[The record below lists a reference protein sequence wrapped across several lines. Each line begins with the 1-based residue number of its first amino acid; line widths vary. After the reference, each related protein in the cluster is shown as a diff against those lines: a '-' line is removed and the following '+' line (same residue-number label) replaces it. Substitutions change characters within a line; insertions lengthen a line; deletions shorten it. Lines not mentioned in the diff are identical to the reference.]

1 MVSNAPPLFQT
12 AAPASLA
19 VVQPLP
25 GIGDMIW
32 HLPHIR
38 ALAAAAGRP
47 VTLITKPRSAA
58 DQILATEPAVGDIV
72 WMDRN
77 PTGRR
82 GAHDGPLGFLR
93 FVAALR
99 ARRFDAIVIL
109 HHSHTIAAAAWLAGI
124 PARYGYGSGI
134 QRWLLNRRPF
144 LARTDQRLH
153 PFDQATAWLR
163 AAGIPQADAEPD
175 LAVPAAARAELRQRL
190 GILTGPIVAI
200 GVGSS
205 EAYKQ
210 WGAANFAALAKGLL
224 EAGWHHLVL
233 IGGSAEASLIGEIVQ
248 RLGPHEAALRTAVGW
263 KLTDVAAL
271 LAEAA
276 FYVGNDTGVL
286 NIAAAVGV
294 RAYGLFGGWP
304 PLRHSRRIIPV
315 LPPDGRTDKA
325 TGMARITPAAVL
337 AALAAGTASA
347 REHVPVQRTG
357 TGDAQEGDPGAVG
370 QRDRGVATG

>member
-1 MVSNAPPLFQT
+1 MVSNALPLFQNE
-12 AAPASLA
+12 APASLA

-38 ALAAAAGRP
+38 ALAAAAGQA
-47 VTLITKPRSAA
+47 VTLIAKPRSAA
-58 DQILATEPAVGDIV
+58 DQIFAFEPAVADIV

-82 GAHDGPLGFLR
+82 GVHDGSIGFLR

-99 ARRFDAIVIL
+99 RHRFDAIVIL
-109 HHSHTIAAAAWLAGI
+109 HHSHSLAAAAWLAGI
-124 PARYGYGSGI
+124 PARYGYGTGT

-144 LARTDQRLH
+144 LARTDQPLH

-163 AAGIPQADAEPD
+163 AAGINQADAEPE
-175 LAVPAAARAELRQRL
+175 LTVPAATRAELRQRL
-190 GILTGPIVAI
+190 GAPTGAVIAI

-205 EAYKQ
+205 EPYKQ
-210 WGAANFAALAKGLL
+210 WGAANFAALVEGLL
-224 EAGWHHLVL
+224 AAGWTRLVL
-233 IGGSAEASLIGEIVQ
+233 VGGSAEAALIGDVLE
-248 RLGPHEAALRTAVGW
+248 RLGPRAGAAQSAIGW
-263 KLTDVAAL
+263 NLTDVAAL
-271 LAEAA
+271 VAEAD

-286 NIAAAVGV
+286 NIAAAAGTL
-294 RAYGLFGGWP
+294 AYGLFGGWP
-304 PLRHSRRIIPV
+304 PLRHSQRIIPV

-337 AALAAGTASA
+337 AAIAAGTQSA
-347 REHVPVQRTG
+347 REQMPV
-357 TGDAQEGDPGAVG
+357 
-370 QRDRGVATG
+370 